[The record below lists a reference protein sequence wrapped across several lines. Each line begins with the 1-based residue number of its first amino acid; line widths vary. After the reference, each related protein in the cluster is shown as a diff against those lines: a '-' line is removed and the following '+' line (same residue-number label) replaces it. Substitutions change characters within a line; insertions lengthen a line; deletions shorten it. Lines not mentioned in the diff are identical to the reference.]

1 MLKCAIYAR
10 VSTKRE
16 EQKNSLQNQIHLGE
30 SIAKEKGF
38 AVVKCYIDDGKSG
51 SGFKN
56 RSGIQD
62 LIKDAQ
68 AGIFDVVIAKSVSRL
83 GREVVQSLQTA
94 DKIERSKV
102 RLILP
107 EDNYD
112 TATSDS
118 RLMFGIKAL
127 LAEEENAKL
136 SLRIKYGLFSNAK
149 QGKYKAS
156 LPPYG
161 YKMDFDSKRLVI
173 DESTAEVVKEIF
185 NLYLH
190 KNWGMSKIGN
200 YLMRRGEATPRTVSG
215 ASNAGNRWHQQTIK
229 GIFNNPVYIGNLVH
243 HRSETT
249 KHLGASE
256 TYKIRNE
263 IAPAE
268 QIIVVN
274 THPAIVSK
282 EDFDAVQ
289 ELMKKKGIDRSNG
302 KESLFAHIAKC
313 ADCGCG
319 MHYKSDRRNGAYIC
333 GGHVKHSNSYCT
345 SHIISEK
352 LLLDTINKEVKA
364 LVKKTVNIEKLYGLA
379 DEKAKRLQSSSEQE
393 VRKIE
398 KQMEQLNQQFDSLLS
413 LHAEGALTTAQFK
426 TKNDAISQQQLE
438 LANQKQALKLKMG
451 EKKDLD
457 INIQAFRKEV
467 ERFINLDSS
476 DLQVLKSVLQRLIA
490 KIEVHEGGKITIHYN
505 LSCPS

>member
-16 EQKNSLQNQIHLGE
+16 EQKNSLQNQLHLGE

-38 AVVKCYIDDGKSG
+38 TVVKCYIDDGKSG

-156 LPPYG
+156 LAPYG
-161 YKMDFDSKRLVI
+161 YKMDFETKRLVI
-173 DESTAEVVKEIF
+173 DADTAEVVKEIF

-190 KNWGMSKIGN
+190 KIWSMSKIGN
-200 YLMRRGEATPRTVSG
+200 YLMRRGEATPRAVSG
-215 ASNAGNRWHQQTIK
+215 ASNAGNRW
-229 GIFNNPVYIGNLVH
+229 G
-243 HRSETT
+243 
-249 KHLGASE
+249 
-256 TYKIRNE
+256 
-263 IAPAE
+263 
-268 QIIVVN
+268 
-274 THPAIVSK
+274 
-282 EDFDAVQ
+282 
-289 ELMKKKGIDRSNG
+289 
-302 KESLFAHIAKC
+302 
-313 ADCGCG
+313 
-319 MHYKSDRRNGAYIC
+319 
-333 GGHVKHSNSYCT
+333 
-345 SHIISEK
+345 
-352 LLLDTINKEVKA
+352 INKPLKA
-364 LVKKTVNIEKLYGLA
+364 
-379 DEKAKRLQSSSEQE
+379 
-393 VRKIE
+393 
-398 KQMEQLNQQFDSLLS
+398 SLIILFIS
-413 LHAEGALTTAQFK
+413 
-426 TKNDAISQQQLE
+426 AISP
-438 LANQKQALKLKMG
+438 
-451 EKKDLD
+451 
-457 INIQAFRKEV
+457 
-467 ERFINLDSS
+467 SS
-476 DLQVLKSVLQRLIA
+476 F
-490 KIEVHEGGKITIHYN
+490 
-505 LSCPS
+505 